1 MIEVF
6 NNAELIITERLHGVI
21 LAISLGVPF
30 VWKKN
35 TKLDRFVRSLDK
47 NCNLYFEESCESL
60 SLSINSSLKKPVNLK
75 EDYWSRLENTV
86 NESKELLKKLL
97 ARR

>member
-47 NCNLYFEESCESL
+47 TAISILKKAGAEPINQQFFEEAGES
-60 SLSINSSLKKPVNLK
+60 
-75 EDYWSRLENTV
+75 
-86 NESKELLKKLL
+86 
-97 ARR
+97 